1 MGAIKN
7 CICAKCTRTFHLA
20 KQRETSR
27 KKRKRKRRQKN
38 AGLRRED
45 GKKRGYNWQ
54 KLRKYVAETIP
65 ENRSFYSK
73 HIPNKCLPMN
83 RVNKTNENR
92 RYNEK
97 IRDIR
102 TYNEKTKRFEIKRKE
117 KNRIIRDGRE
127 KSRQFF
133 VNLFNCKS
141 YRNSV

>member
-7 CICAKCTRTFHLA
+7 CICAKCTRSFRLT
-20 KQRETSR
+20 KPKETGR

-38 AGLRRED
+38 AGFRRED

-65 ENRSFYSK
+65 ENRFFNSK

-92 RYNEK
+92 RNIEK
-97 IRDIR
+97 KRDIMI
-102 TYNEKTKRFEIKRKE
+102 KTERIKNYEIKQRN
-117 KNRIIRDGRE
+117 KNQINGDGRE
-127 KSRQFF
+127 NFRKFF
-133 VNLFNCKS
+133 VNLFN
-141 YRNSV
+141 